1 MNDPEFLKLV
11 EWRVMFRDAETDE
24 YVSVRVEAR
33 SSNAAMG
40 LASHQ
45 VEEGDPGRRRR
56 WLSFECC
63 ESLPGREWDA
73 RSGRLDLLQRALRRS
88 DAALQGHRGSYL
100 ALAIRVAANIIDRGV

>member
-1 MNDPEFLKLV
+1 MNDPEFLEPV
-11 EWRVMFRDAETDE
+11 DWRVTFRDAETDE

-45 VEEGDPGRRRR
+45 VKEGDLGRRRP

-63 ESLPGREWDA
+63 ESLP
-73 RSGRLDLLQRALRRS
+73 
-88 DAALQGHRGSYL
+88 
-100 ALAIRVAANIIDRGV
+100 DR